1 MKKFLFISII
11 LIGIVSCR
19 NEKQSVENKVIP
31 NLKSNKLDTLF
42 TELYQKG
49 AFNGNVLVAENGN
62 IVFKKSYGL
71 ANEKSNEQLNEET
84 IFELASVSKQ
94 FTAMGIVQ
102 LEKKGKL
109 SYNDLISKYIPEL
122 EKYEDITVKNLLT
135 HTGGLSDYMAL
146 SENNWDKTK
155 IATNE
160 NIINLF
166 KEFEPKKKFEP
177 NDKWDYSNTGYLL
190 LATIIERVSGLSFEQ
205 YLKDN
210 IFEPLE
216 MENTFIYRR
225 RFKPK
230 EVKNYAQGYIYSD
243 SLKRK
248 ILPDELGKEHYAVY
262 LDGIVGDG
270 MVNSNLQDLL
280 KWDRALYNSKLINNE
295 DRKMIFSS
303 YNTKDNS
310 ETDYGFG
317 WMIDSTKT
325 YGKIVFHSGGWAG
338 YRTYIERDL
347 DNDKTII
354 ILQNN
359 SNSKTVIPKK
369 NTRRI
374 LYNQEVEKPIKLDN
388 SILNLYAG
396 KYLNARQKEREIVF
410 ENDKLYARMSPDFKM
425 ELVPVSK
432 TKFIVDG
439 YSPEV
444 TYTFELNKNGDVEKY
459 RVQQESQ
466 GVDKI
471 AKRIK

>member
-1 MKKFLFISII
+1 MKKILFLLII
-11 LIGIVSCR
+11 LIGIISCKKDNQSIESKIVL
-19 NEKQSVENKVIP
+19 NEKTI
-31 NLKSNKLDTLF
+31 KLDSLYS
-42 TELYQKG
+42 ELYKKG
-49 AFNGNVLVAENGN
+49 AFNGNVLVAEKGN
-62 IVFKKSYGL
+62 VIFEKSYGL
-71 ANEKSNEQLNEET
+71 ANEKSKEKLNKET

-102 LEKKGKL
+102 LEKNGKL

-122 EKYEDITVKNLLT
+122 KKYENITIKNLLT
-135 HTGGLSDYMAL
+135 HTGGLPDYMAL
-146 SENNWDKTK
+146 SENNWDKTR
-155 IATNE
+155 IATNKDM
-160 NIINLF
+160 INLF
-166 KEFEPKKKFEP
+166 KEFEPKKKFSP

-190 LATIIERVSGLSFEQ
+190 LATLIERVSGISFEK
-205 YLKDN
+205 YLKEN
-210 IFEPLE
+210 IFEPLK
-216 MENTFIYRR
+216 MYNTFIYRR
-225 RFKPK
+225 RFQPK
-230 EVKNYAQGYIYSD
+230 EIKNYAQGYIYSD

-248 ILPDELGKEHYAVY
+248 ILPDELGKEYYAVY

-280 KWDRALYNSKLINNE
+280 KWDRALYNNDLINDK
-295 DRKMIFSS
+295 DRNKIFSS
-303 YNTKDNS
+303 YKTKDNS

-325 YGKIVFHSGGWAG
+325 YGKIVSHSGGWAG
-338 YRTYIERDL
+338 YISYIERDI

-359 SNSKTVIPKK
+359 SLSKTEIPIK

-374 LYNQEVEKPIKLDN
+374 LYNQEVEKPIKLN
-388 SILNLYAG
+388 SEILKFYVG
-396 KYLNARQKEREIVF
+396 KYLTDTQKEKEIAF
-410 ENDKLYARMSPDFKM
+410 ENDKLYVVMSSDYKM

-439 YSPEV
+439 WSPEV
-444 TYTFELNKNGDVEKY
+444 SYTFILNENGEVEKY

-466 GVDKI
+466 GVDKE